1 MENLFDQV
9 YKDGFVVNQ
18 EKPMF
23 VKLSTNMKLGTNI
36 DRAQTDYSDNPN
48 KLYHI
53 NKGLGF
59 QTSLPKTE
67 YTKVKE
73 ANNLLKKDEPKIQHK
88 EITEYEEMRRINL
101 QIQNRL
107 NERSLNIIDTAYA
120 PQGLTPN
127 QVMALSSTKPKLQ
140 KEIEAINEY
149 AKTHFLSKE
158 ETQKLKDEVVKQNY
172 RQWKNNVDIVKR
184 QQGGDFVSQTLTEN
198 EGIQPTN
205 EGIQPTNEGVQP
217 TNTEPE
223 QFNFISRFFDRLTGF
238 EGVDDTEPTQ
248 GQAQPSPAPTPAPA
262 PAPAPAT
269 APVEAQTPQRRQPIP
284 TDVDEGDKPI
294 VNPTRPI
301 KIDNSKQVQDKE
313 IFPNSY
319 IDDNPI
325 VNFNAIPNN
334 VNYAEMVKIYFEKYF
349 LLEFQKG
356 TSLKTLNS
364 ANNFIRYF
372 QQNNRQGQ
380 DYLKSRFFDKNFN
393 FTQYIQRFIASINEI
408 YNNVMKTKTPFFYVE
423 TTPSGSFRPYRTQ
436 QQRVRIPTSDLQ
448 QQIFINVMVNFLSE
462 CRKIIIKN
470 IEILYLSMDDNDTL
484 KFNRLEDLQK
494 LKKDVRDGKIIGKQ
508 LLGIKPLIQPELS
521 DVQKDRKELKDLNNK
536 ITTLEGLVKEKEE
549 QKKKAEAKGDMRSYR
564 SDMRKKHEELIE
576 ELKEAKEEKKK
587 LLERI
592 GNTGGGS
599 AAGAGGGVDI
609 VDGEEI
615 VIDV

>member
-36 DRAQTDYSDNPN
+36 DRAQTDYGDNPN

-88 EITEYEEMRRINL
+88 EIAEYEEMRRINL

-158 ETQKLKDEVVKQNY
+158 ETQKLKEEVVKQNY
-172 RQWKNNVDIVKR
+172 RQWKNNVDVVKR
-184 QQGGDFVSQTLTEN
+184 QQGGDFVSQILTED
-198 EGIQPTN
+198 EGTQPTN
-205 EGIQPTNEGVQP
+205 EGTQPTNEGAQP
-217 TNTEPE
+217 ANTEPD
-223 QFNFISRFFDRLTGF
+223 QFNFISRFFDRLSGF
-238 EGVDDTEPTQ
+238 QGVDDNEPTQ
-248 GQAQPSPAPTPAPA
+248 GQAQPSPSPAPAPTPAPA
-262 PAPAPAT
+262 PAPAPSPAP

-301 KIDNSKQVQDKE
+301 KIENSKQVQDKE
-313 IFPNSY
+313 LFPSSY

-356 TSLKTLNS
+356 TTLKTLNT
-364 ANNFIRYF
+364 ANNFIGYF
-372 QQNNRQGQ
+372 LTRAG
-380 DYLKSRFFDKNFN
+380 
-393 FTQYIQRFIASINEI
+393 
-408 YNNVMKTKTPFFYVE
+408 
-423 TTPSGSFRPYRTQ
+423 
-436 QQRVRIPTSDLQ
+436 
-448 QQIFINVMVNFLSE
+448 LS
-462 CRKIIIKN
+462 
-470 IEILYLSMDDNDTL
+470 
-484 KFNRLEDLQK
+484 
-494 LKKDVRDGKIIGKQ
+494 
-508 LLGIKPLIQPELS
+508 
-521 DVQKDRKELKDLNNK
+521 
-536 ITTLEGLVKEKEE
+536 
-549 QKKKAEAKGDMRSYR
+549 
-564 SDMRKKHEELIE
+564 
-576 ELKEAKEEKKK
+576 
-587 LLERI
+587 
-592 GNTGGGS
+592 
-599 AAGAGGGVDI
+599 
-609 VDGEEI
+609 
-615 VIDV
+615 